1 MNKNL
6 TILVD
11 FDHTLFDTGK
21 FVKFRSKNP
30 KELNYSDFL
39 YPDAIPFIIYASGKG
54 TTVLFSE
61 GEVDF
66 QKEKI
71 NGTGIEKLF
80 NGGVRVLPSFSKM
93 SSLKEWKGRKLVL
106 IDDKPEVIKDAAK
119 KSFLTIRVRRGRY
132 VNVDTQNLADF
143 TVKSLREIVDKNL
156 LESI

>member
-39 YPDAIPFIIYASGKG
+39 YPDAISFIIYAGSKG
-54 TTVLFSE
+54 TSVLFSE

-71 NGTGIEKLF
+71 KGTGIEKLF

-93 SSLKEWKGRKLVL
+93 ASLGEWEGKKIVL
-106 IDDKPEVIKDAAK
+106 IDDKPEVIEEAAK
-119 KSFLTIRVRRGRY
+119 NGFLTIRVRRGRY
-132 VNVDTQNLADF
+132 ADLDTQNLADF
-143 TVKSLREIVDKNL
+143 TVKSLREIIDKNL
-156 LESI
+156 LESV